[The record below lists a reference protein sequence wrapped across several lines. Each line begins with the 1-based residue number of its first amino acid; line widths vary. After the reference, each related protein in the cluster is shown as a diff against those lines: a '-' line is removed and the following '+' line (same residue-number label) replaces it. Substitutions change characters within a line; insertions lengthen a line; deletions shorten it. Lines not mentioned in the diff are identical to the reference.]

1 MEGHAAVGPN
11 ADAFAPPAAIR
22 FDFVNQILPS
32 LIPVFS
38 PTDSKTLSMD
48 FEMAHTSPP
57 ETRHTSHSAGRIRAE
72 GKLAGWRRYGGG
84 GFDMDMRD
92 LYDSKEVVYIKHP
105 CLICKHHEA

>member
-38 PTDSKTLSMD
+38 PTDSKTHSMD

-57 ETRHTSHSAGRIRAE
+57 ETRRTSHSAGRIRAE
-72 GKLAGWRRYGGG
+72 GKPVGWKRFGSG
-84 GFDMDMRD
+84 GFDVGKRD
-92 LYDSKEVVYIKHP
+92 FYGLRDVFIFV
-105 CLICKHHEA
+105 